1 MSRNEK
7 TYRKGV
13 KVSEGHGAAEWRAER
28 LSALILVPLSL
39 WGLWG
44 AWTIAGSGYDGA
56 RAWLAQPVNATLL
69 AVTLLIALWH
79 TNMGLKV
86 IVDDY
91 VHKPSSRTA
100 LLAFI
105 ALLCLAVAGLS
116 VFFIGR
122 LALGSAPLPAGLGA

>member
-1 MSRNEK
+1 VSRIEK
-7 TYRKGV
+7 AYRKGV
-13 KVSEGHGAAEWRAER
+13 KVSDRHGAAEWGAER
-28 LSALILVPLSL
+28 LSALALIPLCL

-56 RAWLAQPVNATLL
+56 RAWLAQPINAVLL
-69 AVTLLIALWH
+69 TITLLIGLWH
-79 TNMGLKV
+79 ASMGLKV

>member
-1 MSRNEK
+1 MSQMQK
-7 TYRKGV
+7 AFRKGV
-13 KVSEGHGAAEWRAER
+13 KVSERHGAGEWRAER
-28 LSALILVPLSL
+28 LSSLILIPFSL

-44 AWTIAGSGYDGA
+44 AWTIAGSGHDGA
-56 RAWLAQPVNATLL
+56 RDWMSQPVNAVLL
-69 AVTLLIALWH
+69 VVTLLIALWH

-91 VHKPSSRTA
+91 IHKPSSRTA